1 MEVSMGNCKYCG
13 KPVGFL
19 RSKHPE
25 CEGKH
30 RQREHLIQDGRQ
42 RIVAEVLSAVK
53 GSDNF
58 DELEKAISEIEQ
70 SSFVPSSER
79 KALLVKGWENYVEQS
94 LEDGILDQTEEKRL
108 VDFME
113 RFSLSQDELDRNGAH
128 TKTAKAAALRDVL
141 NGIIPQQMSLDGKIT
156 INFQKDEQI
165 VWAFPGSEYLE
176 DKTRRQFV
184 GGSQGVSVRL
194 MKGLYYRAGA
204 FKGHAIE
211 HTERIH
217 IDTGL
222 VVVTNKNIYFA
233 GPKKSIRLPYAKI
246 VSFEAF
252 SDAIGI
258 MRDAANAKPQ
268 FFITGD
274 GWFTYN
280 LVTNLSQLGTSDISK
295 KKTVSFEVA
304 GRKLML
310 VAIGGENQENINYFL
325 EKTLPQIATHLN
337 INLNDDYMD
346 EFRGAAYIFCLW
358 AATKAMEP
366 ESKRM
371 LDICYHFFENR
382 DDFNKALSIN
392 YEAYNNIWDESA
404 GANQQTLAKQMLF
417 DMLFPDESD
426 ESHGPDERVNNISAM
441 SLMNTFIFNII
452 EKVRKAKAEIGLR

>member
-1 MEVSMGNCKYCG
+1 
-13 KPVGFL
+13 
-19 RSKHPE
+19 
-25 CEGKH
+25 
-30 RQREHLIQDGRQ
+30 
-42 RIVAEVLSAVK
+42 
-53 GSDNF
+53 
-58 DELEKAISEIEQ
+58 
-70 SSFVPSSER
+70 
-79 KALLVKGWENYVEQS
+79 
-94 LEDGILDQTEEKRL
+94 
-108 VDFME
+108 
-113 RFSLSQDELDRNGAH
+113 
-128 TKTAKAAALRDVL
+128 
-141 NGIIPQQMSLDGKIT
+141 
-156 INFQKDEQI
+156 
-165 VWAFPGSEYLE
+165 
-176 DKTRRQFV
+176 
-184 GGSQGVSVRL
+184 
-194 MKGLYYRAGA
+194 
-204 FKGHAIE
+204 
-211 HTERIH
+211 
-217 IDTGL
+217 
-222 VVVTNKNIYFA
+222 
-233 GPKKSIRLPYAKI
+233 
-246 VSFEAF
+246 
-252 SDAIGI
+252 

-337 INLNDDYMD
+337 INLNDDYMG

-371 LDICYHFFENR
+371 LDICYHLFENR

-452 EKVRKAKAEIGLR
+452 EKVRKAKAEIGLK

>member
-1 MEVSMGNCKYCG
+1 MGTCTYCG
-13 KPVGFL
+13 KPAGFL
-19 RSKHPE
+19 KSKHIE
-25 CEGKH
+25 CEEQHQK
-30 RQREHLIQDGRQ
+30 REQIIKGGRALI
-42 RIVAEVLSAVK
+42 VSEVLGAIK
-53 GSDNF
+53 GTEDFSMF
-58 DELEKAISEIEQ
+58 EQKIAQIEQ
-70 SSFVPSSER
+70 SSFVPSMDR
-79 KALLVKGWENYVEQS
+79 KTLLTKGWENTVEYF
-94 LEDGILDQTEEKRL
+94 LEDGLLDAKEEERL
-108 VDFME
+108 MKFQKH
-113 RFSLSQDELDRNGAH
+113 FGLSEDDLDNNGVY
-128 TKTAKAAALRDVL
+128 TRIVKAAVLRDVL
-141 NGIIPQQMSLDGKIT
+141 NGIVPQRMNLSENIS
-156 INFQKDEQI
+156 INFQKDEQF
-165 VWAFPGSEYLE
+165 VWAFPGSEYLD

-184 GGSQGVSVRL
+184 GVSQGVSVRL
-194 MKGLYYRAGA
+194 MKGLYYRASA
-204 FKGHAIE
+204 FKGHPVE

-246 VSFEAF
+246 VSFEPF

-258 MRDAANAKPQ
+258 MRDASNAKPQ

-280 LVTNLSQLGTSDISK
+280 LVKNLSQLGTSDISE
-295 KKTVSFEVA
+295 KKTVPFEVA
-304 GRKLML
+304 GRKLMS
-310 VAIGGENQENINYFL
+310 VAIGGEKQENINYFL

-371 LDICYHFFENR
+371 LDICYHLFENR
-382 DDFNKALSIN
+382 DDFNKTLSIN

-417 DMLFPDESD
+417 DMFFPDESD

-452 EKVRKAKAEIGLR
+452 EKVRKAKVEMGY